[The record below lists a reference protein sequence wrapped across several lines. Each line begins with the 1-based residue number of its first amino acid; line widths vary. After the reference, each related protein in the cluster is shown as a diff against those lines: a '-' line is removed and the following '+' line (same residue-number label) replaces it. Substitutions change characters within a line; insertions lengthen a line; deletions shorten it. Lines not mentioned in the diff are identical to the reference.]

1 MALDV
6 GALYAEHWQDVFSFL
21 RRRLHGV
28 PDAEIED
35 LTATVWERIVRAAP
49 AYQERSP
56 EQERGWVYEI
66 ARNLLVDIFRQ
77 RKRIGPGVYLSDAV
91 LDGRARLDAGSAR
104 HDYALDLEA
113 MIHELPDRQ
122 LLAVREVY
130 WAGATH
136 DEAALVLGVDRS
148 AVGKLLA
155 RALINLRKR
164 AELLWAV

>member
-6 GALYAEHWQDVFSFL
+6 GALYDQHWQDVYSFL

-28 PDAEIED
+28 PDVEIED

-56 EQERGWVYEI
+56 EQERGWIYEI
-66 ARNLLVDIFRQ
+66 TRNLLID
-77 RKRIGPGVYLSDAV
+77 RIRANRPTAELTDAM
-91 LDGRARLDAGSAR
+91 LDGRARIDAGSPR

-113 MIHELPDRQ
+113 MIHALPARQ

-164 AELLWAV
+164 AELLWAA

>member
-49 AYQERSP
+49 AYQEGSP
-56 EQERGWVYEI
+56 GQERGWIYQI
-66 ARNLLVDIFRQ
+66 ARNLLIDQIRA
-77 RKRIGPGVYLSDAV
+77 RRPTAELSDAV
-91 LDGRARLDAGSAR
+91 LDGRARLDAGSPR
-104 HDYALDLEA
+104 HDYVLDIETML
-113 MIHELPDRQ
+113 HQLPDRQ
-122 LLAVREVY
+122 LLAIREVY

-164 AELLWAV
+164 ALIVWSA